1 MNRPATAAPAP
12 RVYRYYDLIMAA
24 FVTVLLC
31 SNLIGASKVC
41 RIGDFTFSA
50 GVLFFPI
57 SYIFGDILTEVYG
70 YARMRRVVWAGFA
83 SIFFGAFMSWVV
95 LAMPASAEWGHQKA
109 FQTVFGATPRIVV
122 GSLVAY
128 WAGEFCN
135 SYIMAKL
142 KIWTEGR
149 LLFVR
154 TIGSTILGQAVDSII
169 FYPIAFYGVWP
180 NDILLSVLLGNYL
193 LKVGWE
199 AINTPV
205 TYRVVSFLKQA
216 EQEDYYDRHTD
227 FTPFSLS
234 T

>member
-1 MNRPATAAPAP
+1 MTEAVTAPAS
-12 RVYRYYDLIMAA
+12 RSYRYYDLIMAA

-41 RIGDFTFSA
+41 RVGGFTFSA

-83 SIFFGAFMSWVV
+83 SIFFAAFMSSVV
-95 LAMPASAEWGHQKA
+95 LAIPASAEWGHQEA

-135 SYIMAKL
+135 SYVMAKL
-142 KIWTEGR
+142 KLWTEGR

-154 TIGSTILGQAVDSII
+154 TIGSTILGQASTPPSSIRSRSTASGRTI
-169 FYPIAFYGVWP
+169 SCSAFCSATTCSRWGGRP
-180 NDILLSVLLGNYL
+180 SIPRS
-193 LKVGWE
+193 
-199 AINTPV
+199 
-205 TYRVVSFLKQA
+205 
-216 EQEDYYDRHTD
+216 HTE
-227 FTPFSLS
+227 S
-234 T
+234 